1 MRRTALR
8 MVHGRVG
15 VDVVRH
21 LIPCA
26 VVEVIGELYQQRHR
40 DAQVVKELKGLLEF
54 LVQG

>member
-1 MRRTALR
+1 MRRRALR
-8 MVHGRVG
+8 MVHVMVG

-26 VVEVIGELYQQRHR
+26 VVEVIGELYQQHHR